1 MAYRDLVRGWHEG
14 ILAMDKGDWDSALK
28 IFSSIEE
35 PSSRIYFNIGCVHL
49 LTGNLEGAL
58 QAFDKTVTKDNHLAV
73 GFFQRGFVCLQLEMY
88 EEALYDFRMALTH
101 LRNNP
106 FIDYKQLGLRHMLC
120 AWEVLYNT
128 AAVQCRLGLWQEAR
142 ITLEEAI
149 RQRPEGR
156 TTSLDVALEWV
167 QNHLFLEP
175 IHVPLGE
182 FFRPRKEEVE
192 QLDSKDFLGK
202 PKVISSVIPNDEYIG
217 FEPLRPQR
225 QGFYEPSVN
234 AVRDR
239 SSGYYRVVTH
249 YYPEDSEEMA
259 VKSSTII
266 FVLTKGADGWATA
279 ISDGQKLR
287 IPTSH
292 LEPVYAPKADKW
304 KVSNGIPLPPIKVPP
319 NRPHVQ
325 EMDRQQQGPA
335 EGEDTAANDADLQA
349 DLQVQCSPTSQ
360 TIKAIKSLVPKQVP
374 LAQDKASSSENRSIL
389 LKVHC
394 DYTVKVN
401 KALTLSDLRSLL
413 RETFSQ
419 QAELGKLSCRLSD
432 SKELIV
438 ISGEEEL
445 GQMWQQ
451 VTDGRLTLWC
461 QGTDACSD
469 RPVLYRM
476 VAHHG
481 YTAQR
486 PEDLEFSEGDTLDIL
501 SEVNEEWLEGHC
513 NGNFGIFP
521 KCFAAQASIGAAC
534 P

>member
-14 ILAMDKGDWDSALK
+14 ILAVDKGDWGSALK

-35 PSSRIYFNIGCVHL
+35 PSSRICFNIGCVHL
-49 LTGNLEGAL
+49 LTGNPEGAL

-73 GFFQRGFVCLQLEMY
+73 GFFQRGFVHLQLAMY
-88 EEALYDFRMALTH
+88 EEALYDCSMALTH
-101 LRNNP
+101 LRNNL

-128 AAVQCRLGLWQEAR
+128 AAVQSRLGLWQEAR
-142 ITLEEAI
+142 ITLEEAV

-156 TTSLDVALEWV
+156 PTSLDIALERV
-167 QNHLFLEP
+167 QNHLLLEP
-175 IHVPLGE
+175 IHVPLEE

-192 QLDSKDFLGK
+192 QLNSKDFLGK
-202 PKVISSVIPNDEYIG
+202 PKMISSIIPNDEYIG

-234 AVRDR
+234 AVRDHD
-239 SSGYYRVVTH
+239 SGYYRVVTH

-259 VKSSTII
+259 VKGSTII
-266 FVLTKGADGWATA
+266 FVLNKGADGWATA
-279 ISDGQKLR
+279 ICDGQKLR

-292 LEPVYAPKADKW
+292 LEPVHAPKADKW
-304 KVSNGIPLPPIKVPP
+304 KVSNGIPLPPVKVPP
-319 NRPHVQ
+319 NRPHLQ
-325 EMDRQQQGPA
+325 EMDQQPGPA

-349 DLQVQCSPTSQ
+349 DS
-360 TIKAIKSLVPKQVP
+360 QVP
-374 LAQDKASSSENRSIL
+374 LAQDKASSSENSSIL

-401 KALTLSDLRSLL
+401 KTLTLSDLRSLL

-419 QAELGKLSCRLSD
+419 QAEIGKLSCRLSD

-445 GQMWQQ
+445 EKMWQQ

-461 QGTDACSD
+461 QGTGACSD

-486 PEDLEFSEGDTLDIL
+486 PEDLEFNEGDTLDIL

-521 KCFAAQASIGAAC
+521 KCFAAQASIGAAL

>member
-28 IFSSIEE
+28 IFSTIEE

-49 LTGNLEGAL
+49 LTGNPEGAL
-58 QAFDKTVTKDNHLAV
+58 QAFDKTVTKDNRLAV
-73 GFFQRGFVCLQLEMY
+73 GFFQRGFVHLQLAMY
-88 EEALYDFRMALTH
+88 EEALYDCSMALTH

-142 ITLEEAI
+142 ITLEEAV

-156 TTSLDVALEWV
+156 PTSLDVALERV
-167 QNHLFLEP
+167 QNHLLLEP
-175 IHVPLGE
+175 VHVPLGE

-234 AVRDR
+234 AVRDHD
-239 SSGYYRVVTH
+239 SGYYRVVTH

-259 VKSSTII
+259 VKGSTII
-266 FVLTKGADGWATA
+266 FVLNKGADGWATA
-279 ISDGQKLR
+279 IWDGQKLR
-287 IPTSH
+287 IPNSH
-292 LEPVYAPKADKW
+292 LEPVHAPKADKW
-304 KVSNGIPLPPIKVPP
+304 KVSNGIPLPPVKVPP
-319 NRPHVQ
+319 NRPHLQ
-325 EMDRQQQGPA
+325 EMDQQQPGPA
-335 EGEDTAANDADLQA
+335 EGEDTAANDADPQA
-349 DLQVQCSPTSQ
+349 DS
-360 TIKAIKSLVPKQVP
+360 QVP

-432 SKELIV
+432 SKEFIV

-445 GQMWQQ
+445 GKMWQQ

-486 PEDLEFSEGDTLDIL
+486 PEDLEFNEGDTLDIL

-521 KCFAAQASIGAAC
+521 KCFAAQASIGAAL

>member
-28 IFSSIEE
+28 IFSTIEE

-49 LTGNLEGAL
+49 LTGNPEGAL
-58 QAFDKTVTKDNHLAV
+58 QAFDKTVTKDNRLAV
-73 GFFQRGFVCLQLEMY
+73 GFFQRGFVHLQLAMY
-88 EEALYDFRMALTH
+88 EEALYDCSMALTH

-120 AWEVLYNT
+120 AWE
-128 AAVQCRLGLWQEAR
+128 
-142 ITLEEAI
+142 
-149 RQRPEGR
+149 
-156 TTSLDVALEWV
+156 
-167 QNHLFLEP
+167 NHLLLEP
-175 IHVPLGE
+175 VQVPLGE

-234 AVRDR
+234 AVRDHD
-239 SSGYYRVVTH
+239 SGYYRVVTH

-259 VKSSTII
+259 VKGSTII
-266 FVLTKGADGWATA
+266 FVLNKGADGWATA
-279 ISDGQKLR
+279 IWDGQKLR
-287 IPTSH
+287 IPNSH
-292 LEPVYAPKADKW
+292 LEPVHAPKADKW
-304 KVSNGIPLPPIKVPP
+304 KVSNGIPLPPVKVPP
-319 NRPHVQ
+319 NRPHLQ
-325 EMDRQQQGPA
+325 EMDQQQPGPA
-335 EGEDTAANDADLQA
+335 EGEDTAANDADPQA
-349 DLQVQCSPTSQ
+349 DSKVQCSPMSQ
-360 TIKAIKSLVPKQVP
+360 TIKAIKSLVPKVP

-432 SKELIV
+432 SKEFIV

-445 GQMWQQ
+445 GKMWQQ

-486 PEDLEFSEGDTLDIL
+486 PEDLEFNEGDTLDIL

-521 KCFAAQASIGAAC
+521 KCFAAQASIEAAL